1 MEFDN
6 QWQTY
11 LHRQCISIKLFDKY
25 AIFFNK
31 KKCGDMLPGSL
42 LVIDSVSTKPVFAM

>member
-25 AIFFNK
+25 ANFFNK
-31 KKCGDMLPGSL
+31 KIKECGDMLPGSS
-42 LVIDSVSTKPVFAM
+42 LVIDSVN